1 MRFPFYHPKQ
11 KEDQVQESES
21 GTQET
26 KTSDVFITSDVTQAI
41 AHQISEQG
49 TRLFKINIAG
59 ESKYVVAK
67 TQHRALLGA
76 AAEFM
81 KIEAIPERTRFKMLE
96 SAFPELARRAD
107 GTTQKQLFTEG
118 E

>member
-1 MRFPFYHPKQ
+1 M
-11 KEDQVQESES
+11 QESES
-21 GTQET
+21 VTQET
-26 KTSDVFITSDVTQAI
+26 KTGDVFITSDATKAI
-41 AHQISEQG
+41 ARQISEQG
-49 TRLFKINIAG
+49 TRLFKIDLAG
-59 ESKYVVAK
+59 TTKYVVAK

-96 SAFPELARRAD
+96 SAFPELAKRAD
-107 GTTQKQLFTEG
+107 GMTQKQLFTEG

>member
-1 MRFPFYHPKQ
+1 M
-11 KEDQVQESES
+11 QESES
-21 GTQET
+21 ATQET
-26 KTSDVFITSDVTQAI
+26 EAKTSDVFITSDVTQAI

-49 TRLFKINIAG
+49 TRLFKIDIAG
-59 ESKYVVAK
+59 TSKYVVAK

-81 KIEAIPERTRFKMLE
+81 KIEAISERTRFKMLE

-107 GTTQKQLFTEG
+107 ETTQKQLFTEG
-118 E
+118 EE